1 MATYDFSSKVALVT
15 GGASG
20 IGRACA
26 AAFAAGGASV
36 VIADYDE
43 DEGRQTAEELS
54 ADGAPVSFVAVDVSR
69 PEQCEAMVRHAV
81 EEHGGLHIAVNNA
94 GIGGDQAPVGE
105 YPVDGWDRVIAIN
118 LSGVFYGMRYEIPA
132 MLEAGGGSIVNMA
145 SILGSV
151 GFPNSAAYVAAK
163 HGVLGLTKSAALEY
177 SAQGIR
183 VNSVGP
189 AFINTPLIEE
199 NLDEEAR
206 AGLVAVHP
214 IGRLGEPE
222 EVAAL
227 VAFLAS
233 DEASFLTGGYY
244 LADGA
249 YTAQ

>member
-81 EEHGGLHIAVNNA
+81 DEHGGLHIAVNNA

>member
-1 MATYDFSSKVALVT
+1 MATYDFSGKVALVT

-151 GFPNSAAYVAAK
+151 GFPNSASYVAAK

>member
-145 SILGSV
+145 
-151 GFPNSAAYVAAK
+151 
-163 HGVLGLTKSAALEY
+163 
-177 SAQGIR
+177 
-183 VNSVGP
+183 
-189 AFINTPLIEE
+189 
-199 NLDEEAR
+199 
-206 AGLVAVHP
+206 
-214 IGRLGEPE
+214 
-222 EVAAL
+222 
-227 VAFLAS
+227 
-233 DEASFLTGGYY
+233 
-244 LADGA
+244 
-249 YTAQ
+249 

>member
-43 DEGRQTAEELS
+43 DEGRQTTEELS

-151 GFPNSAAYVAAK
+151 GFPNSASYVAAK